1 MQGSGCDIN
10 ASHML
15 GSGCE
20 INASLTISRR
30 QLVMARPRAS
40 RSSSHRDE
48 RWEGVGFDMHAWGR
62 LVVLRRQFN
71 SIFFNQSQLVLYR
84 LLFISYRF
92 FFTRH
97 RNPET
102 LEAPGRW
109 NLGTLEPRVC
119 AYLSRSTPR
128 LISTFSHIGDV
139 VSTFVYAA
147 ARGTLLLRRGAA
159 ARSTPLTPSVVAILF
174 WTDRG
179 HHVPA
184 LTVTSG
190 GRDVRFDMHVW
201 GRLTIAHF
209 EATSQPSSFSLSLAS
224 PVLFSSFVLPLRPFG
239 LGLSPGRGDPLR
251 LTVCSTTLRTQ
262 ARPAIEFVSGK
273 GGLRPF

>member
-1 MQGSGCDIN
+1 MHGSGCDIN

-40 RSSSHRDE
+40 RSSSHCDE

-92 FFTRH
+92 FFTGH

-102 LEAPGRW
+102 LEPRVEAPGRW

-190 GRDVRFDMHVW
+190 GRDVGFDVHVR
-201 GRLTIAHF
+201 GRLTIEHSRRLLNPRVSRLLLLLLSYF
-209 EATSQPSSFSLSLAS
+209 PPSSCHFGPSAWGY
-224 PVLFSSFVLPLRPFG
+224 LR
-239 LGLSPGRGDPLR
+239 
-251 LTVCSTTLRTQ
+251 VVATL
-262 ARPAIEFVSGK
+262 
-273 GGLRPF
+273 